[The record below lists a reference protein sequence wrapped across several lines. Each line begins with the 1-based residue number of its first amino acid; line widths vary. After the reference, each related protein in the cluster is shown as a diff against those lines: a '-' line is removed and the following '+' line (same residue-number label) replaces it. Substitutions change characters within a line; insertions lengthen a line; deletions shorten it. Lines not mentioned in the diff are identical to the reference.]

1 MSELETK
8 SMTDLQLRNLR
19 RQRTKRDASAAYRIF
34 IYDFLNVYG
43 IWYGR
48 TGLQRDIHYG
58 RCNALCIHSVIM
70 QFYYFMHMK
79 DKGHEFAKLFMLVG
93 MFFQLHSVSHSFISY
108 GSDSRFNEK
117 MASGE
122 VIFFGQ

>member
-19 RQRTKRDASAAYRIF
+19 RQRTKEMRLQLTGFSFMIF
-34 IYDFLNVYG
+34 LTFMAFGMVALDF
-43 IWYGR
+43 
-48 TGLQRDIHYG
+48 
-58 RCNALCIHSVIM
+58 NATFIMGAVMLFAFIQVIM

-93 MFFQLHSVSHSFISY
+93 MFFAISFCVTFIY
-108 GSDSRFNEK
+108 I
-117 MASGE
+117 
-122 VIFFGQ
+122 VWIGQPI